1 MTRGSGMTGGSAMT
15 GRLSGAGGVGER
27 PTVSVVVPFAGDP
40 GAFESLLQLLSRLE
54 LGDGDE
60 LIVADNA
67 RARPLARGSS
77 SPVRVVAAGGVR
89 APGFARNRGADG
101 ARGEWLLFLDADTVA
116 QPDLLAR
123 YFSPAPGART
133 GVLAGGIL
141 DRPGGSGLA
150 ARVSAERGHM
160 SHRVTLE
167 RTGRPY
173 AQTANCAVRRRAFE
187 AVGGFDETAR
197 AGEDAD
203 LCFRLADAGWELE
216 QRPGAMVDHFTRDA
230 LPALLSQ
237 LVDHGRGAAWLER
250 RYPGEFP
257 SPRPRELAGRL
268 AHGARVALAA
278 ARRGDRRGASV
289 ALLEVASGAAF
300 DLGRL
305 LPNRPRRG

>member
-1 MTRGSGMTGGSAMT
+1 M
-15 GRLSGAGGVGER
+15 
-27 PTVSVVVPFAGDP
+27 
-40 GAFESLLQLLSRLE
+40 
-54 LGDGDE
+54 
-60 LIVADNA
+60 
-67 RARPLARGSS
+67 
-77 SPVRVVAAGGVR
+77 
-89 APGFARNRGADG
+89 
-101 ARGEWLLFLDADTVA
+101 
-116 QPDLLAR
+116 
-123 YFSPAPGART
+123 
-133 GVLAGGIL
+133 LAGGIL

-173 AQTANCAVRRRAFE
+173 AQTANCAVRRRAFD

-216 QRPGAMVDHFTRDA
+216 PRPGAMVDHITRDA

-237 LVDHGRGAAWLER
+237 LVDHGRGAAWLKR

-268 AHGARVALAA
+268 AHGARAALAA